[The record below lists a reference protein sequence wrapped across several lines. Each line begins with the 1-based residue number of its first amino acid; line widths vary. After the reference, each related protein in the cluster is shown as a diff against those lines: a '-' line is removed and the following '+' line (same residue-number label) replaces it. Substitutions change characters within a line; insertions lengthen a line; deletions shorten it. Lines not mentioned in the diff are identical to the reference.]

1 MEMESSV
8 IHLSADTLDEARL
21 EIDLFP
27 AFKGKPRHTF
37 ELIHVVGDQNGAVG
51 KGCCCDQIVITAAQ
65 DLHESSH
72 SVQRRFRQKG

>member
-1 MEMESSV
+1 MEASV

-51 KGCCCDQIVITAAQ
+51 KGCCCDQIVITA
-65 DLHESSH
+65 D
-72 SVQRRFRQKG
+72 G